1 MCSLLSQLKAAL
13 ISRKTRLLRSI
24 SWWGVMFFRFLVE
37 KPIKRVIKESFLLF
51 SRDKL
56 ILDKQVRSILF
67 ELFWLFLSLT
77 IPLVL
82 VFLSLVLML
91 VFKFLNHRFLS
102 LSCDSTK
109 AKITSLC
116 RKKLLVFDWICWK
129 YHCKKLFQILQTLPS
144 SNVFSNI
151 SAFRRYE
158 EFVLQYRLFY
168 QSIFWIFLYF
178 LIISI
183 FYI

>member
-1 MCSLLSQLKAAL
+1 
-13 ISRKTRLLRSI
+13 
-24 SWWGVMFFRFLVE
+24 MFFRFLVE

-91 VFKFLNHRFLS
+91 VFKISKPS
-102 LSCDSTK
+102 LPVAELRQCES
-109 AKITSLC
+109 
-116 RKKLLVFDWICWK
+116 
-129 YHCKKLFQILQTLPS
+129 
-144 SNVFSNI
+144 
-151 SAFRRYE
+151 
-158 EFVLQYRLFY
+158 
-168 QSIFWIFLYF
+168 
-178 LIISI
+178 
-183 FYI
+183 